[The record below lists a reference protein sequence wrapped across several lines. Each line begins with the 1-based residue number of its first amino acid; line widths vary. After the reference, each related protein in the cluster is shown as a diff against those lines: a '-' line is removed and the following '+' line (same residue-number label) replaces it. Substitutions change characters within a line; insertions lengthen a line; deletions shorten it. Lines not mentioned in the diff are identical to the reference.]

1 MADGTISL
9 DFRVPV
15 GDLESDLDRA
25 KKLISAVGD
34 HAGDSLDD
42 NFAKNADKMV
52 DSSKSASDSAND
64 KLSNVGDG
72 TGDGMDDNFAKN
84 AAKVTD
90 KAGDTSKSAN
100 DQLDNVGDHTGDG
113 MDDNFS
119 ANAEKIVDKANS
131 TGKDA
136 DQRLES
142 VGENVGDGMDDSFR
156 KNADK
161 VEDTAGSTKKS
172 VDSKFKNPTK
182 AKIEGD
188 VKDISAKVSSSRAL
202 LRKVPKKTITRLTAD
217 AQKHGIVNF
226 GSLLK
231 KLPKKQLTELLAKAE
246 KGEVINYGELLRSIP
261 KEQLTNLKLNDNASP
276 ELKHIQEEAEQ
287 TSSKF
292 SQLKDIVSGS
302 LIGNVAAQ
310 GISKVTGYLGGLIG
324 EAEDASD
331 AMEGFRSTMQFG
343 GFGEKE
349 IQSASKAVKKY
360 ADETVYDLGDVTSTT
375 AQLAANG
382 VKGYEQLTEAA
393 GNLTAVAGG
402 TKDDFKSVAMV
413 MTQTAGAGKLTT
425 ENWNQLTDAIPGAS
439 GKLQEAM
446 KKNGAFTGN
455 FRDAMEKGQ
464 ISADEFN
471 KAISQLGMTDKA
483 KEFARGTAEFQGA
496 FGNLEAEVVTG
507 MTDIVDA
514 IGKKNITDAI
524 NGLASVATKGFGV
537 VVDMIKSVKK
547 HADDLKSIGGSLG
560 EIAKIFGSAVWEAI
574 ADPIRDVASAFS
586 KMHSSSDKSKGPLK
600 AVSGALAEVAK
611 HKGAIKDVASAVA
624 GLATAFVA
632 FKTMTAIKSGFVG
645 LIGTIGKLKGAF
657 ETLTLVMME
666 NPFIAIAAAIIG
678 LGVALTSL
686 YKHNKKFRDFV
697 NGIASG
703 AKEAFTKTI
712 KWFQDLGK
720 SVKKVFNGL
729 VDWWKTNWKDVGLLI
744 VNPIGGAVNLLYKHN
759 KKFRDWANSVL
770 DAIKGVFKG
779 VGKWFS
785 GIWDS
790 ISKGAKKGWNGIKKV
805 VKIGAEGIKIVA
817 LAPLVLLSAL
827 VVAIWDKIKKPT
839 KKAWDL
845 IKKYIVDPIKSA
857 VKSVQKFLKSM
868 QKEMSRIGNAISKQ
882 WHKIWDSVSSFFGKT
897 WSKLKKTASSG
908 YNAVKNGVSSA
919 WGSVK
924 NKFHSIWGPVASF
937 FGQKWSQMKKSASSG
952 YNSVK
957 NGVSSAWGSAK
968 NKFHSIWG
976 PVASFFGQKWGQMK
990 KSASSGW
997 NYIKNGVGGAWDS
1010 VSAKW
1015 HKIWGGLR
1023 DTFSSIWGSIKSSA
1037 KNGMNAVIGFIN
1049 GGIGGIN
1056 KTVKFFGGKK
1066 NVLSKIPKL
1075 ASGTAPLTQETPAII
1090 NDQAG
1095 STFREA
1101 VWRKNGEVEI
1111 PTSRNVFT
1119 WLNPGDAVMPAQA
1132 TKHTFGNIPQFKG
1145 GIGDW
1150 MSKMWNGAK
1159 GIGEDIA
1166 DGAED
1171 LFDALSDVVKHPL
1184 KTLQSLFTKTKNSA
1198 AGVFHDIA
1206 GGAGKWIPTQAVDW
1220 FKKQLKKL
1228 EDDAGGSMAN
1238 PKGQSVN
1245 RWKPAVKKALSKN
1258 GLPTSAA
1265 YVNAWLRQIQTESG
1279 GNPKAVQGYI
1289 PGDPNNGNP
1298 ARGLLQTIPDT
1309 FSAHAFKNHH
1319 NIFNGYDNIL
1329 AAIAYAK
1336 ARYGSSMLAV
1346 IGHNHGYDNGGY
1358 VNKPQLA
1365 PLAEHNGEYVV
1376 NPQRDSADNLLVRAL
1391 NERAAYAPNS
1401 LSAKMAGIVRNA
1413 NSSNGRAILPTG
1425 GLDTSDTGS
1434 ISLSNRDYNQ
1444 QFNRVNA
1451 LLDKIA
1457 QKRVIV
1463 DGPSFSK
1470 VYESYGSTQRAQR
1483 QMYSDRGLAINANI
1497 N

>member
-34 HAGDSLDD
+34 NAGDSLDD

-52 DSSKSASDSAND
+52 DSSKSASDSVND

-72 TGDGMDDNFAKN
+72 TGDSMDENFAKN

-113 MDDNFS
+113 MDENFS

-156 KNADK
+156 KNAGK

-172 VDSKFKNPTK
+172 VDSKFKDPTK

-188 VKDISAKVSSSRAL
+188 VKDISAKVGSSRAL

-217 AQKHGIVNF
+217 AEEHGINNF

-231 KLPKKQLTELLAKAE
+231 KLPKKTVTELLAKAE
-246 KGEVINYGELLRSIP
+246 KGEVIDYEKLLHEIP
-261 KEQLTNLKLNDNASP
+261 SKYLTELKLNDNASP
-276 ELKHIQEEAEQ
+276 ALHHIQDEAEEAKGKF
-287 TSSKF
+287 TS
-292 SQLKDIVSGS
+292 LKDIVGGTF
-302 LIGNVAAQ
+302 IGNAAIS
-310 GISKVTGYLGGLIG
+310 GISAIGGYLKDTVG
-324 EAEDASD
+324 EAAKASD
-331 AMEGFRSTMQFG
+331 AMQGFQATMQLAD
-343 GFGEKE
+343 FGEGTIERVGK
-349 IQSASKAVKKY
+349 QVKKY
-360 ADETVYDLGDVTSTT
+360 ADETVYDLDDVSSTT

-483 KEFARGTAEFQGA
+483 KEYAKGTAAFEGA
-496 FGNLEAEVVTG
+496 FGNLKSEVVNG
-507 MTDIVDA
+507 MQDIIDA
-514 IGKKNITDAI
+514 VGKKNITDAI
-524 NGLASVATKGFGV
+524 NGLATIAGKSFKLVTSGV
-537 VVDMIKSVKK
+537 KEMGKQLNKLKDYPALFTGITTALKALGGTFAIFIGIKSV
-547 HADDLKSIGGSLG
+547 
-560 EIAKIFGSAVWEAI
+560 
-574 ADPIRDVASAFS
+574 
-586 KMHSSSDKSKGPLK
+586 
-600 AVSGALAEVAK
+600 
-611 HKGAIKDVASAVA
+611 
-624 GLATAFVA
+624 
-632 FKTMTAIKSGFVG
+632 VG
-645 LIGTIGKLKGAF
+645 VLTGIGKAF
-657 ETLTLVMME
+657 QFV
-666 NPFIAIAAAIIG
+666 NKVIAANKFVIIVSAIIAVG
-678 LGVALTSL
+678 AALVSL

-697 NGIASG
+697 NGLVNG
-703 AKEAFTKTI
+703 AKDAWDGTV
-712 KWFQDLGK
+712 KWFKKIGK
-720 SVKKVFNGL
+720 SIKDVFTGL

-770 DAIKGVFKG
+770 DAIKGAFKG

-790 ISKGAKKGWNGIKKV
+790 ISKGAKKGWDGIKKV
-805 VKIGAEGIKIVA
+805 VKIGAEAIKIVA

-882 WHKIWDSVSSFFGKT
+882 WHKIWDGVSSFFGRT

-924 NKFHSIWGPVASF
+924 SKFHSIWGPVASF
-937 FGQKWSQMKKSASSG
+937 FGQKWSQMKRSASSG

-957 NGVSSAWGSAK
+957 NGVSSAWGAAN

-990 KSASSGW
+990 GAASSGW

-1023 DTFSSIWGSIKSSA
+1023 DTFSDIWGSIKSSA

-1111 PTSRNVFT
+1111 PTGRNVFT

-1132 TKHTFGNIPQFKG
+1132 TKLTFGNIPQFKG

-1171 LFDALSDVVKHPL
+1171 LFDALSDVIKHPL
-1184 KTLQSLFTKTKNSA
+1184 KTLQSLFTKTKNGA

-1206 GGAGKWIPTQAVDW
+1206 DGAGKWIPTQAVDW

-1228 EDDAGGSMAN
+1228 EDDVGGSMAN
-1238 PKGQSVN
+1238 PKGHSVN
-1245 RWKPAVKKALSKN
+1245 RWKPAVKKALSAN
-1258 GLPTSAA
+1258 GLPTNGA

-1279 GNPKAVQGYI
+1279 GNPKAVQGNI
-1289 PGDPNNGNP
+1289 GDINNKTGDL
-1298 ARGLLQTIPDT
+1298 AKGLTQTISAT
-1309 FSAHAFKNHH
+1309 FNAYAKKGHH
-1319 NIFNGYDNIL
+1319 NIFNGYDNLL

-1336 ARYGSSMLAV
+1336 ARYGGSMLAV
-1346 IGHNHGYDNGGY
+1346 IGHGHGYDNGGY
-1358 VNKPQLA
+1358 VDKPQLA
-1365 PLAEHNGEYVV
+1365 SLAEHNGEYVV
-1376 NPQRDSADNLLVRAL
+1376 NPQRDSADNLLVQAL

-1413 NSSNGRAILPTG
+1413 NSSNGRAILSTG
-1425 GLDTSDTGS
+1425 GLYTSGTGS
-1434 ISLSNRDYNQ
+1434 INLNNRDYNQ
-1444 QFNRVNA
+1444 QFNRVNE

-1463 DGPSFSK
+1463 DGSSFSK
-1470 VYESYGSTQRAQR
+1470 TYESYGSTQRVQR